1 MQVQLVQPGVVNLG
15 LRSGDEV
22 QVISQR
28 SVNAVIVRVR
38 LERDEENGEITVFFN
53 GEQIGDPSL
62 RHRSAHLPAL
72 FVKEGGV
79 IVSVSEWTVTA
90 AVACL
95 VHKGNPWQS
104 KVSE

>member
-1 MQVQLVQPGVVNLG
+1 LVQPGVVNLG

-38 LERDEENGEITVFFN
+38 LERDEANGAITVYFN
-53 GEQIGDPSL
+53 GEQIGDP
-62 RHRSAHLPAL
+62 LPFVGPEAPILPVL

-79 IVSVSEWTVTA
+79 IVSVSEWTVT
-90 AVACL
+90 L
-95 VHKGNPWQS
+95 R
-104 KVSE
+104 